1 MGRRIPVLTV
11 LEQRLLES
19 LEAGLKGGDTSE
31 RRQFHATRNAAWDL
45 LPKPWKGL
53 CLVALRKEQPPEEDD
68 KSSTSPIRKKRTGSS
83 RRMNRGRGG
92 RTANQDLLP
101 SKDHALSDE
110 NESRTFKFATLLIHK
125 ARDRESW
132 SEDEEAVLVGLRL
145 ECSQGVH
152 KVWGKMAEETPL
164 LAEFAACPVVEITR
178 EKDGDIGAWAEAAR
192 IDPRN
197 NDSLSTFLEMEL
209 PFAISPEVEVDL
221 KRAIIQVKKGKG
233 KLNKLLT
240 RNLRNSEGPA
250 CLISGLLAIASGDD
264 STVDILSQETSD
276 EISSVMADQ
285 TLLYNLRA
293 GNSDGWKLALSKEGT
308 DFLTTALRTAAW
320 LVAPMDEMDLS
331 LSEMETGLVLL
342 NEFED
347 SGPSSDGLR
356 WHIVSALV
364 GAGKEEEAASHLLE
378 LNINRTDIL
387 NIAINVVLKVQ
398 SPEVFDWLESQL
410 QRLDDS
416 SLSQIVG
423 TEGFPASLKLKAAS
437 LMDNSSGNTNVQ
449 SDLLELMITTG
460 DISGLAKLLQSID
473 EGPSKH
479 PLEALLV
486 CHLHPAT
493 GDEEIIEWLQDARK
507 NAHDSIGNSNSAPGI
522 SNLSFSLLNMLDGG
536 RCQLD
541 SMADRLD
548 MAGFQ
553 AFRECRRALAEDGDG
568 LVSESN
574 LKRLEDSVSQAELTP
589 VERSLFD
596 TLVDGLRLNR
606 AAMLLQESSAS
617 NDEMQLLNDIL
628 STTNPKLAVVIAA
641 REMVMEHDISLPSLV
656 DWYQRAAPTSVWS
669 LIVKAAVQSANGDR
683 LASARS
689 LRLAADRSKPPE
701 TPASPE
707 TPAPL
712 SYEERMML
720 YRKALIHF
728 AHSES
733 WTEAVELLDRE
744 QASQSALTE
753 RFQLYL
759 RVSDDAYRKQ
769 QGAGTSRLMD
779 FVRSERTVRVEGQ
792 DGELIEETKSVFA
805 EEELDFLFNYHNEH
819 PIPLPPEPFQGRV
832 RAALSLIRKDRR
844 RSRVED
850 EMRYQR
856 LMHESSDDR
865 DLEPLISDIYEL
877 ATEAADDDAV
887 RGLSILERAMNSG
900 RFKPRQLKR
909 LVNAQQGVY
918 QNHHKEITV
927 RQRKHLRHLQLI
939 PLVLIDTNIL
949 VDSLKEKI
957 ASKLDLSSD
966 VKLDL
971 LGHRH
976 FHKAVWNCKEKG
988 MIRIFMPTIV
998 SSEIRNIVSDISR
1011 VRRMFSDVLVSD
1023 EHWNEVV
1030 TKEKLQKM
1038 VDELVDSFKDWQHLN
1053 VRFEEGSE
1061 DYREELHKFLS
1072 DHEDVYDQL
1081 TKQKSIHGKLTRT
1094 ALFEDD
1100 EIYPEESDLKIMLQ
1114 ARSLAESHLD
1124 GIGSILIASR
1134 DGDFTLFARAFEER
1148 FGFGVVKNAQQLRS
1162 WLR

>member
-31 RRQFHATRNAAWDL
+31 RRQFHATRYAAWDL

-83 RRMNRGRGG
+83 RRMNRSRGG

-101 SKDHALSDE
+101 SKDNILSDE
-110 NESRTFKFATLLIHK
+110 NESHTFKFATLLIHK

-164 LAEFAACPVVEITR
+164 LAEFAACPVVEIAR
-178 EKDGDIGAWAEAAR
+178 EKDGDVGAWAEAAR
-192 IDPRN
+192 IDPRD
-197 NDSLSTFLEMEL
+197 NDSLFTFLEMEL
-209 PFAISPEVEVDL
+209 PFAVSPEVEVDL

-264 STVDILSQETSD
+264 STIDILSQETSD

-285 TLLYNLRA
+285 ALLYNLRA
-293 GNSDGWKLALSKEGT
+293 GNPDGWKLALSKEGT

-356 WHIVSALV
+356 WHIVSALA
-364 GAGKEEEAASHLLE
+364 GAGKEEEAANHLLE
-378 LNINRTDIL
+378 LNINRTGIL

-398 SPEVFDWLESQL
+398 SSEVFDWLESQF

-416 SLSQIVG
+416 SLSQIVS

-437 LMDNSSGNTNVQ
+437 LMDNSSENTDVQ

-493 GDEEIIEWLQDARK
+493 GDEELIKWLQHARK
-507 NAHDSIGNSNSAPGI
+507 VAHNSIGDSNSAPGI
-522 SNLSFSLLNMLDGG
+522 STLAFSLLNMLDGG

-548 MAGFQ
+548 MTGFQ

-574 LKRLEDSVSQAELTP
+574 LKRLEDSVSQAELTQ

-617 NDEMQLLNDIL
+617 NDEMQLLNEIL
-628 STTNPKLAVVIAA
+628 SATNPKLAVVIAA
-641 REMVMEHDISLPSLV
+641 REMVMEHDIPLLSLV
-656 DWYQRAAPTSVWS
+656 DWYQRVAPTSIWS
-669 LIVKAAVQSANGDR
+669 LIAKAAVQSANGDR

-689 LRLAADRSKPPE
+689 LRLAADRSAPLDEEKP
-701 TPASPE
+701 A
-707 TPAPL
+707 AL

-744 QASQSALTE
+744 QALQSALTK

-769 QGAGTSRLMD
+769 QEAGTSRLMD
-779 FVRSERTVRVEGQ
+779 FVRSEKRVRVENR
-792 DGELIEETKSVFA
+792 DGEIIEETKSFFA

-819 PIPLPPEPFQGRV
+819 PIPLPLEPFQGRV

-844 RSRVED
+844 RGRVED

-856 LMHESSDDR
+856 LMYESSDDR

-927 RQRKHLRHLQLI
+927 RQRKHLRHLQLT

-949 VDSLKEKI
+949 VDSLKERI

-976 FHKAVWNCKEKG
+976 FHKAVWNRKEKG

-998 SSEIRNIVSDISR
+998 SSEVRNIVSDISR

-1030 TKEKLQKM
+1030 SKEKLQEM
-1038 VDELVDSFKDWQHLN
+1038 VDELVDTFKDWQHPN
-1053 VRFEEGSE
+1053 VRFEEESE
-1061 DYREELHKFLS
+1061 DYREELHEFLV
-1072 DHEDVYDQL
+1072 DHTDVYDHL
-1081 TKQKSIHGKLTRT
+1081 TQQKSMHGILSRT
-1094 ALFEDD
+1094 ALIKGD

>member
-68 KSSTSPIRKKRTGSS
+68 KSSTSPIRKKRAGSS

-101 SKDHALSDE
+101 SKDHILSDE

-264 STVDILSQETSD
+264 STLDILSQETSD

-347 SGPSSDGLR
+347 SKQSSDGLR

-387 NIAINVVLKVQ
+387 NIATNVVLKVQ
-398 SPEVFDWLESQL
+398 SPEVFNWLESQL

-460 DISGLAKLLQSID
+460 DISGLAKLLQSIE
-473 EGPSKH
+473 EGPLKH
-479 PLEALLV
+479 PLEALLL

-493 GDEEIIEWLQDARK
+493 GDEEIIEWLQHARK
-507 NAHDSIGNSNSAPGI
+507 VAHNSIGDSNSAPGI

-574 LKRLEDSVSQAELTP
+574 LKRLEESVSQAELTP

-617 NDEMQLLNDIL
+617 NDEMQLLDDIL

-689 LRLAADRSKPPE
+689 LRLAADRSA
-701 TPASPE
+701 PAAGIL
-707 TPAPL
+707 APL

-769 QGAGTSRLMD
+769 QEAGTSRLMD

-792 DGELIEETKSVFA
+792 NGELIEETKSFFA

-949 VDSLKEKI
+949 VDSLKERI

-998 SSEIRNIVSDISR
+998 SSEIVNIASDMSR

-1023 EHWNEVV
+1023 VYWNEVV
-1030 TKEKLQKM
+1030 SKEKLQKM
-1038 VDELVDSFKDWQHLN
+1038 VDELVDSFKDWQHPN
-1053 VRFEEGSE
+1053 VRFEEESE
-1061 DYREELHKFLS
+1061 DYREELHEFLS
-1072 DHEDVYDQL
+1072 DHEEVYDHL
-1081 TKQKSIHGKLTRT
+1081 TQQKSMHGKLTRT

-1114 ARSLAESHLD
+1114 ARTLAESHLD

>member
-1 MGRRIPVLTV
+1 MGRRIAVLTV
-11 LEQRLLES
+11 WEQRLLES

-53 CLVALRKEQPPEEDD
+53 CLVALRKEQPPEEDN

-83 RRMNRGRGG
+83 RRMDRGRGG

-101 SKDHALSDE
+101 SKDDILSDE
-110 NESRTFKFATLLIHK
+110 NESHTFKFATLLIHK

-132 SEDEEAVLVGLRL
+132 SDEEEAVLVGLRL

-152 KVWGKMAEETPL
+152 KVWGKMAEESPL
-164 LAEFAACPVVEITR
+164 LAELAACPVVEITG
-178 EKDGDIGAWAEAAR
+178 EKDGDVGVWAEAAR
-192 IDPRN
+192 IDPRD
-197 NDSLSTFLEMEL
+197 NDLLSTFLEMEL
-209 PFAISPEVEVDL
+209 PFPISPEVEVDL

-240 RNLRNSEGPA
+240 RNLRNLEGPA

-264 STVDILSQETSD
+264 STVDILSQEISD
-276 EISSVMADQ
+276 DISLVMADQ
-285 TLLYNLRA
+285 TLLYNLRV

-308 DFLTTALRTAAW
+308 DLLTTALRTAAW

-331 LSEMETGLVLL
+331 LSEMETGLLLL
-342 NEFED
+342 NEFKGD
-347 SGPSSDGLR
+347 GTSSDGLR
-356 WHIVSALV
+356 WHIVSALA

-387 NIAINVVLKVQ
+387 NIAIDVVLKVK
-398 SPEVFDWLESQL
+398 SSEVFDWLESQF
-410 QRLDDS
+410 QRLDDF

-437 LMDNSSGNTNVQ
+437 LMDNSTGNTEVR
-449 SDLLELMITTG
+449 SDLLELMITTD

-473 EGPSKH
+473 EGPSKY
-479 PLEALLV
+479 PLEALLA

-493 GDEEIIEWLQDARK
+493 GDEELIKWLHNARK
-507 NAHDSIGNSNSAPGI
+507 TALNSIGDSNSAPGI

-541 SMADRLD
+541 PMADRLD

-553 AFRECRRALAEDGDG
+553 AFKECRRALAEDGDG

-574 LKRLEDSVSQAELTP
+574 LKRLEESVSQAELIQ
-589 VERSLFD
+589 VERSLFE
-596 TLVDGLRLNR
+596 TLIDGLRLNR

-617 NDEMQLLNDIL
+617 NDEMQLLNEIL
-628 STTNPKLAVVIAA
+628 STANPKLAVVIAA
-641 REMVMEHDISLPSLV
+641 REMVMEHDIPLPSLV

-669 LIVKAAVQSANGDR
+669 LIVKAAVQSAEGDR

-689 LRLAADRSKPPE
+689 WRLAADRS
-701 TPASPE
+701 TF
-707 TPAPL
+707 
-712 SYEERMML
+712 SYEERVML

-728 AHSES
+728 AHSET
-733 WTEAVELLDRE
+733 WAEAVELLDRE
-744 QASQSALTE
+744 QALHPALTK

-759 RVSDDAYRKQ
+759 RVSNDAHRKQ
-769 QGAGTSRLMD
+769 QEAGTRRLMD
-779 FVRSERTVRVEGQ
+779 FVRSDKKVMVENQ
-792 DGELIEETKSVFA
+792 DGEIIEETKNIFA
-805 EEELDFLFNYHNEH
+805 EDELDFLFNYHNEH

-927 RQRKHLRHLQLI
+927 RQRKYLRHLQLT

-957 ASKLDLSSD
+957 ASNLDLSND

-976 FHKAVWNCKEKG
+976 FHKAIWQRKEKG

-998 SSEIRNIVSDISR
+998 SGEIRNITSDISR

-1030 TKEKLQKM
+1030 SEEKLQKM
-1038 VDELVDSFKDWQHLN
+1038 VDELVDSFKDWQHPN
-1053 VRFEEGSE
+1053 IRFEEESE
-1061 DYREELHKFLS
+1061 DYREELNQFLS
-1072 DHEDVYDQL
+1072 DHEEVYDHL
-1081 TKQKSIHGKLTRT
+1081 TQQKSMHGKLIRT
-1094 ALFEDD
+1094 ALIEDD
-1100 EIYPEESDLKIMLQ
+1100 EIYPEEGDLKIMLQ

-1148 FGFGVVKNAQQLRS
+1148 FGFGVVKNAQQLKS

>member
-1 MGRRIPVLTV
+1 
-11 LEQRLLES
+11 
-19 LEAGLKGGDTSE
+19 
-31 RRQFHATRNAAWDL
+31 
-45 LPKPWKGL
+45 
-53 CLVALRKEQPPEEDD
+53 
-68 KSSTSPIRKKRTGSS
+68 
-83 RRMNRGRGG
+83 MNRGRGG

>member
-68 KSSTSPIRKKRTGSS
+68 KSSTSPIRKKRAGSS

-92 RTANQDLLP
+92 RTASQDLLP
-101 SKDHALSDE
+101 SKDHILSDE

-132 SEDEEAVLVGLRL
+132 SEDEEAVLVDLRL

-264 STVDILSQETSD
+264 STLDILSQETSD

-347 SGPSSDGLR
+347 SKQSSDGLR

-387 NIAINVVLKVQ
+387 NIATNVVLKVQ
-398 SPEVFDWLESQL
+398 SPEVFNWLESQL

-473 EGPSKH
+473 EGPLKH
-479 PLEALLV
+479 PLEALLL

-493 GDEEIIEWLQDARK
+493 GDEEIIEWLQHARK
-507 NAHDSIGNSNSAPGI
+507 VAHNSIGDSNSAPGI

-574 LKRLEDSVSQAELTP
+574 LKRLEESVSQAELTP

-617 NDEMQLLNDIL
+617 NDEMQLLDDIL

-689 LRLAADRSKPPE
+689 LRLAADRSA
-701 TPASPE
+701 PAAGIL
-707 TPAPL
+707 APL

-769 QGAGTSRLMD
+769 QEAGTSRLMD

-792 DGELIEETKSVFA
+792 NGELIEETKSFFA

-988 MIRIFMPTIV
+988 LIRIFMPTIV
-998 SSEIRNIVSDISR
+998 SSEIRNIASDISR

-1030 TKEKLQKM
+1030 SKEKLQKM
-1038 VDELVDSFKDWQHLN
+1038 VDELVDSFKDWQHPN
-1053 VRFEEGSE
+1053 VRFEEESE
-1061 DYREELHKFLS
+1061 DYREELHEFLS
-1072 DHEDVYDQL
+1072 DHEEVYDHL
-1081 TKQKSIHGKLTRT
+1081 TQQKSMHGKLTRT

>member
-1 MGRRIPVLTV
+1 MGRRIAVLTV
-11 LEQRLLES
+11 WEQRLLES

-53 CLVALRKEQPPEEDD
+53 CLVALRKEQPPEEDN

-83 RRMNRGRGG
+83 RRMDRGRGG

-101 SKDHALSDE
+101 SKDDILSDE
-110 NESRTFKFATLLIHK
+110 NESHTFKFATLLIHK

-132 SEDEEAVLVGLRL
+132 SDEEEAVLVGLRL

-152 KVWGKMAEETPL
+152 KVWGKMAEESPL
-164 LAEFAACPVVEITR
+164 LAELAACPVVEITG
-178 EKDGDIGAWAEAAR
+178 EKDGDVGVWAEAAR
-192 IDPRN
+192 IDPRD
-197 NDSLSTFLEMEL
+197 NDLLSTFLEMEL
-209 PFAISPEVEVDL
+209 PFPISPEVEVDL

-240 RNLRNSEGPA
+240 RNLRNLEGPA

-264 STVDILSQETSD
+264 STVDILSQEISD
-276 EISSVMADQ
+276 DISLVMADQ
-285 TLLYNLRA
+285 TLLYNLRV

-308 DFLTTALRTAAW
+308 DLLTTALRTAAW

-331 LSEMETGLVLL
+331 LSEMETGLLLL
-342 NEFED
+342 NEFKGD
-347 SGPSSDGLR
+347 GTSSDGLR
-356 WHIVSALV
+356 WHIVSALA

-387 NIAINVVLKVQ
+387 NIAIDVVLKVK
-398 SPEVFDWLESQL
+398 SSEVFDWLESQF
-410 QRLDDS
+410 QRLDDF

-437 LMDNSSGNTNVQ
+437 LMDNSTGNTEVR
-449 SDLLELMITTG
+449 SDLLELMITTD

-473 EGPSKH
+473 EGPSKY
-479 PLEALLV
+479 PLEALLA

-493 GDEEIIEWLQDARK
+493 GDEELIKWLHNARK
-507 NAHDSIGNSNSAPGI
+507 IALNSIGDSNSAPGI

-541 SMADRLD
+541 PMADRLD

-553 AFRECRRALAEDGDG
+553 AFKECRRALAEDGDG

-574 LKRLEDSVSQAELTP
+574 LKRLEESVSQAELIQ
-589 VERSLFD
+589 VERSLFE
-596 TLVDGLRLNR
+596 TLIDGLRLNR

-617 NDEMQLLNDIL
+617 NDEMQLLNEIL
-628 STTNPKLAVVIAA
+628 STANPKLAVVIAA
-641 REMVMEHDISLPSLV
+641 REMVMEHDIPLPSLV

-669 LIVKAAVQSANGDR
+669 LIVKAAVQSAEGDR

-689 LRLAADRSKPPE
+689 WRLAADRS
-701 TPASPE
+701 TF
-707 TPAPL
+707 
-712 SYEERMML
+712 SYEERVML

-728 AHSES
+728 AHSET
-733 WTEAVELLDRE
+733 WAEAVELLDRE
-744 QASQSALTE
+744 QALHPALTK

-759 RVSDDAYRKQ
+759 RVSNDAHRKQ
-769 QGAGTSRLMD
+769 QEAGTRRLMD
-779 FVRSERTVRVEGQ
+779 FVRSDKKVMVENQ
-792 DGELIEETKSVFA
+792 DGEIIEETKNIFA
-805 EEELDFLFNYHNEH
+805 EDELDFLFNYHNEH

-927 RQRKHLRHLQLI
+927 RQRKYLRHLQLT
-939 PLVLIDTNIL
+939 PLVFIDTNIL

-957 ASKLDLSSD
+957 ASNLDLSND

-976 FHKAVWNCKEKG
+976 FHKAIWQRKEKG

-998 SSEIRNIVSDISR
+998 SGEIRNITSDISR

-1030 TKEKLQKM
+1030 SEEKLQKM
-1038 VDELVDSFKDWQHLN
+1038 VDELVDSFKDWQHPN
-1053 VRFEEGSE
+1053 IRFEEESE
-1061 DYREELHKFLS
+1061 DYREELNQFLS
-1072 DHEDVYDQL
+1072 DHEEVYDHL
-1081 TKQKSIHGKLTRT
+1081 TQQKSMHGKLIRT
-1094 ALFEDD
+1094 ALIEDD
-1100 EIYPEESDLKIMLQ
+1100 EIYPEEGDLKIMLQ

-1148 FGFGVVKNAQQLRS
+1148 FGFGVVKNAQQLKS

>member
-1 MGRRIPVLTV
+1 
-11 LEQRLLES
+11 
-19 LEAGLKGGDTSE
+19 
-31 RRQFHATRNAAWDL
+31 
-45 LPKPWKGL
+45 
-53 CLVALRKEQPPEEDD
+53 
-68 KSSTSPIRKKRTGSS
+68 
-83 RRMNRGRGG
+83 
-92 RTANQDLLP
+92 
-101 SKDHALSDE
+101 
-110 NESRTFKFATLLIHK
+110 
-125 ARDRESW
+125 
-132 SEDEEAVLVGLRL
+132 
-145 ECSQGVH
+145 
-152 KVWGKMAEETPL
+152 
-164 LAEFAACPVVEITR
+164 
-178 EKDGDIGAWAEAAR
+178 
-192 IDPRN
+192 
-197 NDSLSTFLEMEL
+197 
-209 PFAISPEVEVDL
+209 
-221 KRAIIQVKKGKG
+221 
-233 KLNKLLT
+233 
-240 RNLRNSEGPA
+240 
-250 CLISGLLAIASGDD
+250 
-264 STVDILSQETSD
+264 
-276 EISSVMADQ
+276 
-285 TLLYNLRA
+285 
-293 GNSDGWKLALSKEGT
+293 
-308 DFLTTALRTAAW
+308 
-320 LVAPMDEMDLS
+320 MDEMDLS

-356 WHIVSALV
+356 WHIVSALA
-364 GAGKEEEAASHLLE
+364 GAGKEEEAANHLLE

-398 SPEVFDWLESQL
+398 SSEVFDWLESQF

-416 SLSQIVG
+416 SLSQIVS

-437 LMDNSSGNTNVQ
+437 LMDNSSENTDVQ

-486 CHLHPAT
+486 CHLYPAT
-493 GDEEIIEWLQDARK
+493 GDEELIEWLQHARK
-507 NAHDSIGNSNSAPGI
+507 VAHNSIGDSNSAPGI
-522 SNLSFSLLNMLDGG
+522 SPLSFSLLNMLDGG

-548 MAGFQ
+548 MTGFQ

-574 LKRLEDSVSQAELTP
+574 LKRLEDSVSQAELTH

-606 AAMLLQESSAS
+606 AAMLLQEYSAS

-689 LRLAADRSKPPE
+689 LRLAADRS
-701 TPASPE
+701 
-707 TPAPL
+707 APLDEEISAAL

-744 QASQSALTE
+744 QALQSALTK

-769 QGAGTSRLMD
+769 QEAGTSRLMD
-779 FVRSERTVRVEGQ
+779 FVRSEKRVRVENR
-792 DGELIEETKSVFA
+792 DGEIIEETKSFFA

-819 PIPLPPEPFQGRV
+819 PIPLPLEPFQGRV

-844 RSRVED
+844 RGRVED

-856 LMHESSDDR
+856 LMYESSDDR

-927 RQRKHLRHLQLI
+927 RQRKHLRHLQLT

-949 VDSLKEKI
+949 VDSLKERI

-976 FHKAVWNCKEKG
+976 FHKVVWNRKEKG

-998 SSEIRNIVSDISR
+998 SSEVRNIASDISR

-1030 TKEKLQKM
+1030 SKEKLQKM
-1038 VDELVDSFKDWQHLN
+1038 VDELVDSFKDWQHPN
-1053 VRFEEGSE
+1053 VRFEEESE
-1061 DYREELHKFLS
+1061 DYREELHEFLV
-1072 DHEDVYDQL
+1072 DHTDVYDHL
-1081 TKQKSIHGKLTRT
+1081 TQQKSMHGTLSRT
-1094 ALFEDD
+1094 ALIKGD

>member
-11 LEQRLLES
+11 WEQRLLES

-53 CLVALRKEQPPEEDD
+53 CLVALRKEQPPEEDN

-83 RRMNRGRGG
+83 RRMDRGRGG

-101 SKDHALSDE
+101 SKGDILSDE
-110 NESRTFKFATLLIHK
+110 NESHTFKFATLLIHK

-132 SEDEEAVLVGLRL
+132 SDDEEAVLVGLRL

-164 LAEFAACPVVEITR
+164 LAELAACPVVEITG
-178 EKDGDIGAWAEAAR
+178 EKDGDVGVWAEAAR
-192 IDPRN
+192 IDPRD
-197 NDSLSTFLEMEL
+197 NDLLSTFLEMEL
-209 PFAISPEVEVDL
+209 PFPISPEVEVDL

-240 RNLRNSEGPA
+240 RNLRNLEGPA
-250 CLISGLLAIASGDD
+250 CLISGLLAIASEDD
-264 STVDILSQETSD
+264 STVDILSQEISD
-276 EISSVMADQ
+276 DISLVMADL

-342 NEFED
+342 NELKGD
-347 SGPSSDGLR
+347 GPSSDGLR

-364 GAGKEEEAASHLLE
+364 GAGKEEEAASHLVE
-378 LNINRTDIL
+378 LNINRPDIL
-387 NIAINVVLKVQ
+387 NIAIDVVLKVK
-398 SPEVFDWLESQL
+398 SSEVFDWLESQF
-410 QRLDDS
+410 QRLDDF

-437 LMDNSSGNTNVQ
+437 LMDNSTENTEVR
-449 SDLLELMITTG
+449 SDLLELMITTD

-473 EGPSKH
+473 EGPSKY
-479 PLEALLV
+479 PLEALLA

-493 GDEEIIEWLQDARK
+493 GDEELIKWLQDARK
-507 NAHDSIGNSNSAPGI
+507 IALNSIGDSNSAPGI

-541 SMADRLD
+541 PMADRLD

-553 AFRECRRALAEDGDG
+553 AFKECRRALAEDGDG

-574 LKRLEDSVSQAELTP
+574 LKRLEESVSQAKLIQ
-589 VERSLFD
+589 VERSLFE
-596 TLVDGLRLNR
+596 TLIDGLRLNR

-617 NDEMQLLNDIL
+617 NDEMQLLNEIL
-628 STTNPKLAVVIAA
+628 STANPKLAVVIAA
-641 REMVMEHDISLPSLV
+641 REMVMEHDIPLPSLV

-669 LIVKAAVQSANGDR
+669 LIVKAAVQSADGDR

-689 LRLAADRSKPPE
+689 WRLAADRS
-701 TPASPE
+701 TF
-707 TPAPL
+707 
-712 SYEERMML
+712 SYEERVML

-728 AHSES
+728 AHSET
-733 WTEAVELLDRE
+733 WAEAVELLDRE
-744 QASQSALTE
+744 QALHPALTK

-759 RVSDDAYRKQ
+759 RVSNDAHQKQ
-769 QGAGTSRLMD
+769 QEVGTRRLMD
-779 FVRSERTVRVEGQ
+779 FVRSDKKVMVENQ
-792 DGELIEETKSVFA
+792 DGEIIEETKNIFA
-805 EEELDFLFNYHNEH
+805 EDELDFLFNYHNEH

-927 RQRKHLRHLQLI
+927 RQRKYLRHLQLT
-939 PLVLIDTNIL
+939 PLVIIDTNIL
-949 VDSLKEKI
+949 VDSLKERI
-957 ASKLDLSSD
+957 ASNLDLSND

-976 FHKAVWNCKEKG
+976 FHKAIWQRKEKG

-998 SSEIRNIVSDISR
+998 SGEIRNITSDISR

-1030 TKEKLQKM
+1030 SEEKLQKM
-1038 VDELVDSFKDWQHLN
+1038 VDELVDSFKDWQHPN
-1053 VRFEEGSE
+1053 IRFEEESE
-1061 DYREELHKFLS
+1061 DYREELNQFLS
-1072 DHEDVYDQL
+1072 DHEEVYDHL
-1081 TKQKSIHGKLTRT
+1081 TQQKSMHGKLTRT
-1094 ALFEDD
+1094 AFIEGD
-1100 EIYPEESDLKIMLQ
+1100 EIYPEEGDLKIMLQ

-1148 FGFGVVKNAQQLRS
+1148 FGFGVVKNAQQLKS

>member
-11 LEQRLLES
+11 FEQRLLDS

-31 RRQFHATRNAAWDL
+31 RRQFHATRNAAWEL

-68 KSSTSPIRKKRTGSS
+68 KSSTSPIRKKRTSSS
-83 RRMNRGRGG
+83 RRINRGRGG
-92 RTANQDLLP
+92 RTVNQDLLP
-101 SKDHALSDE
+101 SKDHVLSDE
-110 NESRTFKFATLLIHK
+110 SESHTFKFATLLIHK
-125 ARDRESW
+125 ARDRDSW
-132 SEDEEAVLVGLRL
+132 SEDDEAVLVGLRL

-164 LAEFAACPVVEITR
+164 LAEFAACPVVEITK

-197 NDSLSTFLEMEL
+197 NESLSTFLEMEL
-209 PFAISPEVEVDL
+209 PFTISPEVEVDL
-221 KRAIIQVKKGKG
+221 KRAIIQIKKGKG
-233 KLNKLLT
+233 KLSKILT

-250 CLISGLLAIASGDD
+250 CLISSLLAIASNDD
-264 STVDILSQETSD
+264 STLDILSQETSD
-276 EISSVMADQ
+276 EISSVMVDQ

-331 LSEMETGLVLL
+331 LSEMEAGLVLL

-347 SGPSSDGLR
+347 YGQSSDGLR

-364 GAGKEEEAASHLLE
+364 EAGKEEEAATHLLE

-387 NIAINVVLKVQ
+387 NIAINVVLKAQ
-398 SPEVFDWLESQL
+398 STVVFDWLESQF

-423 TEGFPASLKLKAAS
+423 TEGLPASLKLKAAS
-437 LMDNSSGNTNVQ
+437 LMDNSSENTNVQ

-460 DISGLAKLLQSID
+460 DISGLTKLLQSID
-473 EGPSKH
+473 EGSSRH

-493 GDEEIIEWLQDARK
+493 GDEKTIKWLQDARK
-507 NAHDSIGNSNSAPGI
+507 IAHNTIGNSNSAPGI

-574 LKRLEDSVSQAELTP
+574 LKRLEDSVSQAELTS

-617 NDEMQLLNDIL
+617 KDEMKLLNDIL
-628 STTNPKLAVVIAA
+628 STANPKLAVVIAA
-641 REMVMEHDISLPSLV
+641 REMVMEHDIPLPSLV

-689 LRLAADRSKPPE
+689 LRLAADRS
-701 TPASPE
+701 TPTAG
-707 TPAPL
+707 TIAPL

-759 RVSDDAYRKQ
+759 RVSDDAHRKQ
-769 QGAGTSRLMD
+769 QEAGTSRLMD

-792 DGELIEETKSVFA
+792 DGEIIEETKSFFA
-805 EEELDFLFNYHNEH
+805 EEELDSLFNYHNEH
-819 PIPLPPEPFQGRV
+819 PIALPPEPFQGRV

-856 LMHESSDDR
+856 LMHESSEDR

-909 LVNAQQGVY
+909 LVNAQQAVY
-918 QNHHKEITV
+918 QNHHKEIIV
-927 RQRKHLRHLQLI
+927 RQRKHLRHLQLT

-949 VDSLKEKI
+949 VDSLKERI

-976 FHKAVWNCKEKG
+976 FHKAVWNFKEKG

-998 SSEIRNIVSDISR
+998 SSEIRNIASDIPR

-1023 EHWNEVV
+1023 EYWNEVV
-1030 TKEKLQKM
+1030 SKENLQKM
-1038 VDELVDSFKDWQHLN
+1038 VDELVGSFKDWQHPN
-1053 VRFEEGSE
+1053 VRYEEESE
-1061 DYREELHKFLS
+1061 EYREELHEFLS
-1072 DHEDVYDQL
+1072 DHEEVYDHL
-1081 TKQKSIHGKLTRT
+1081 TQQKSMHGKLTRT
-1094 ALFEDD
+1094 ALIADD

-1148 FGFGVVKNAQQLRS
+1148 FGFGVVKNAQQLKS

>member
-68 KSSTSPIRKKRTGSS
+68 KSSTSPIRKKRAGSS

-92 RTANQDLLP
+92 RTASQDLLP
-101 SKDHALSDE
+101 SKDHILSDE

-132 SEDEEAVLVGLRL
+132 SEDEEAVLVDLRL

-264 STVDILSQETSD
+264 STLDILSQETSD

-347 SGPSSDGLR
+347 SKQSSDGLR

-387 NIAINVVLKVQ
+387 NIATNVVLKVQ
-398 SPEVFDWLESQL
+398 SPEVFNWLESQL

-473 EGPSKH
+473 EGPLKH
-479 PLEALLV
+479 PLEALLL

-493 GDEEIIEWLQDARK
+493 GDEEIIEWLQHARK
-507 NAHDSIGNSNSAPGI
+507 VAHNSIGDSNSAPGI

-574 LKRLEDSVSQAELTP
+574 LKRLEESVSQAELTP

-617 NDEMQLLNDIL
+617 NDEMQLLDDIL

-641 REMVMEHDISLPSLV
+641 REMVMEHDIPLPSLV

-689 LRLAADRSKPPE
+689 LRLAADRSAPPLE
-701 TPASPE
+701 
-707 TPAPL
+707 
-712 SYEERMML
+712 
-720 YRKALIHF
+720 
-728 AHSES
+728 
-733 WTEAVELLDRE
+733 
-744 QASQSALTE
+744 
-753 RFQLYL
+753 YL
-759 RVSDDAYRKQ
+759 
-769 QGAGTSRLMD
+769 
-779 FVRSERTVRVEGQ
+779 
-792 DGELIEETKSVFA
+792 
-805 EEELDFLFNYHNEH
+805 H
-819 PIPLPPEPFQGRV
+819 PFHM
-832 RAALSLIRKDRR
+832 K
-844 RSRVED
+844 
-850 EMRYQR
+850 
-856 LMHESSDDR
+856 
-865 DLEPLISDIYEL
+865 
-877 ATEAADDDAV
+877 
-887 RGLSILERAMNSG
+887 
-900 RFKPRQLKR
+900 
-909 LVNAQQGVY
+909 
-918 QNHHKEITV
+918 KE
-927 RQRKHLRHLQLI
+927 
-939 PLVLIDTNIL
+939 
-949 VDSLKEKI
+949 
-957 ASKLDLSSD
+957 
-966 VKLDL
+966 
-971 LGHRH
+971 
-976 FHKAVWNCKEKG
+976 
-988 MIRIFMPTIV
+988 
-998 SSEIRNIVSDISR
+998 
-1011 VRRMFSDVLVSD
+1011 
-1023 EHWNEVV
+1023 
-1030 TKEKLQKM
+1030 
-1038 VDELVDSFKDWQHLN
+1038 
-1053 VRFEEGSE
+1053 
-1061 DYREELHKFLS
+1061 
-1072 DHEDVYDQL
+1072 
-1081 TKQKSIHGKLTRT
+1081 
-1094 ALFEDD
+1094 
-1100 EIYPEESDLKIMLQ
+1100 
-1114 ARSLAESHLD
+1114 
-1124 GIGSILIASR
+1124 
-1134 DGDFTLFARAFEER
+1134 
-1148 FGFGVVKNAQQLRS
+1148 
-1162 WLR
+1162 